1 MNVNIPLRIP
11 AKFAGSL
18 PSLNF
23 LETPCDFSRKIM
35 YICHFS
41 RRLRKEYSTINSKA
55 MDTDKKDPSVP
66 VEQVNAPGIEDM
78 PQSAPAS
85 SEIADEGQ
93 PAQDP
98 APSTEAG
105 HEKRPDAAA
114 AD

>member
-1 MNVNIPLRIP
+1 
-11 AKFAGSL
+11 
-18 PSLNF
+18 
-23 LETPCDFSRKIM
+23 
-35 YICHFS
+35 
-41 RRLRKEYSTINSKA
+41 

-85 SEIADEGQ
+85 SEIADEEQ

-105 HEKRPDAAA
+105 NEKRPDAAA
-114 AD
+114 APCPL

>member
-1 MNVNIPLRIP
+1 
-11 AKFAGSL
+11 
-18 PSLNF
+18 
-23 LETPCDFSRKIM
+23 
-35 YICHFS
+35 
-41 RRLRKEYSTINSKA
+41 

-85 SEIADEGQ
+85 SEIADEEQ

-105 HEKRPDAAA
+105 NEKRPDAAA
-114 AD
+114 AEQQPLSLIHILSIASFCR

>member
-1 MNVNIPLRIP
+1 
-11 AKFAGSL
+11 
-18 PSLNF
+18 
-23 LETPCDFSRKIM
+23 
-35 YICHFS
+35 
-41 RRLRKEYSTINSKA
+41 

-85 SEIADEGQ
+85 SEIADEEQ

-105 HEKRPDAAA
+105 NEKRRSEERRVGKECRSRWSPYH
-114 AD
+114 